1 MKVPEKQQLDARLP
15 GLQRSP
21 EGSWPD
27 PNAPGLEV
35 EEIIAQLRMAAAAAD
50 WAWYQRRGNWS
61 RMAMGSG
68 ASDWPPLLDDDE
80 LTQQCAEVGVSC
92 HPTGSGPTP
101 LGWLLARPDGHT
113 DFAALALRFGFVL
126 QRLQLQRAQAVQQ
139 VLYDI
144 TYLASSTVDRQL
156 FMRRTHELLVT
167 LIDAENF
174 CLALQDVDS
183 EQIHYPYYFDQ
194 RDESPPE
201 PGSFELMDRARPS
214 LTAYV
219 LMHGVPLLLPKEAI
233 EAAQVQG
240 PYYCQ
245 GSVPEFW
252 MGIPLK
258 DGTDRTF
265 GVLSLQ
271 VYDRERR
278 YGSEDQ
284 ALFQVIARDVAM
296 ALDRIL
302 RREDMEATV
311 GQRTQELSEVN
322 ARLREQIAERERAEQ
337 LQAALF
343 RIAELSSAS
352 TDMPELL
359 GGLHQVVGELLYAH
373 NFYIALY
380 DDASGE
386 VSFPYF
392 ADERRATAPIARR
405 GSRGYTEYTIRQR
418 RPCLIDRQKARLL
431 VAQGEI
437 TPVPGTFEAWS
448 WLGIPLYDGK
458 HVRGVLAV
466 QSYREDVYYSR
477 RDQELLTFVS
487 RHIDTALSRRSAAEA
502 IQQSRHA
509 LEVRVQ
515 ERTRA
520 LDEANARLLYENNHD
535 ALTRLPNRSFFQ
547 QRLSLHW
554 SALEREGTGLAVMF
568 LDLDRFKRIN
578 DQFGHPFGDLL
589 LIAAGERLSSCLR
602 DTDLLARLGGDEFAI
617 LVPGGGLEPPVAIAQ
632 RIIEAFDRPLVFD
645 DHSLFASCS
654 IGIVVADPALHRQP
668 DDLLR
673 DADTAMYRVKQ
684 GGRDNF
690 AVFNQEL
697 RQVVSDQVVR
707 EGALRKA
714 LKNGNELEPFFQPIV
729 EVGTGRV
736 AALEALIRW
745 RQPDGSVLAPAA
757 FLTELE
763 GLRLIGRLDTYMLTR
778 IAAILAEP
786 AQAHWPVVHVN
797 CSSYSIVRP
806 EFADEVLGILAAHG
820 VAPSRICLELT
831 EGALVAEP
839 ERAKAT
845 MEALDRQGVSV
856 VLDDFGAGFSSLGYV
871 HEYRF
876 RGLKIDKSFVLRL
889 AESNRSV
896 AIVRAIVR
904 MAESLGL
911 DVVAEGVEDAQAL
924 QLLKDMG
931 ARHAQG
937 YHFARP
943 LELLATRRL
952 LLPAAG

>member
-1 MKVPEKQQLDARLP
+1 MKVPEERTPGVDLAGSARRQPLP
-15 GLQRSP
+15 
-21 EGSWPD
+21 WPD
-27 PNAPGLEV
+27 PNAPELDTDEV
-35 EEIIAQLRMAAAAAD
+35 IAQLREVAAEAD

-61 RMAMGSG
+61 RIAQGNQ
-68 ASDWPPLLDDDE
+68 ATAWPTLLDDDE
-80 LTQQCAEVGVSC
+80 LAAWRDQAAVDCY
-92 HPTGSGPTP
+92 PTGLGPAA
-101 LGWLLARPDGHT
+101 LGWLLVRPDGRT

-126 QRLQLQRAQAVQQ
+126 QRLQLQRAQAIQQ

-156 FMRRTHELLVT
+156 FMQRTHELLVT
-167 LIDAENF
+167 LIDAENL
-174 CLALQDVDS
+174 CLALLEPDS
-183 EQIHYPYYFDQ
+183 ERIHYPYYFDQ
-194 RDESPPE
+194 RDENPPE
-201 PGSFELMDRARPS
+201 PGSFELLDRDRPS
-214 LTAYV
+214 LTAQV
-219 LMHGVPLLLPKEAI
+219 LLQGEPLLVSKEAI
-233 EAAQVQG
+233 ETALVAG

-258 DGTDRTF
+258 DGADRTF

-302 RREDMEATV
+302 RREDLEATV
-311 GQRTQELSEVN
+311 GQRTQELSELN

-343 RIAELSSAS
+343 HIAELSSAS
-352 TDMPELL
+352 ADMTDLL
-359 GGLHQVVGELLYAH
+359 GGLHRVVGELLYAQ

-392 ADERRATAPIARR
+392 VDERRNATPSKRR
-405 GSRGYTEYTIRQR
+405 QTRGYTEYTIRQR
-418 RPCLIDRQKARLL
+418 RPCIIDRERAHQLIE
-431 VAQGEI
+431 QGEI
-437 TPVPGTFEAWS
+437 TPIEGTPEAFS
-448 WLGIPLYDGK
+448 WLGIPLYDGTQ
-458 HVRGVLAV
+458 VRGVLAV
-466 QSYREDVYYSR
+466 QSYREDVYYSQ
-477 RDQELLTFVS
+477 RDQDLLTFVS
-487 RHIDTALSRRSAAEA
+487 RHIDTALSRRNAAEA
-502 IQQSRHA
+502 IQQSRQA

-515 ERTRA
+515 ERTKA
-520 LDEANARLLYENNHD
+520 LDAANARLVYENNHD
-535 ALTRLPNRSFFQ
+535 SLTSLPNRSFFQ
-547 QRLSLHW
+547 QRLGELW
-554 SALEREGTGLAVMF
+554 SALARDGSGLAVMF
-568 LDLDRFKRIN
+568 LDLDRFKRVN
-578 DQFGHPFGDLL
+578 DQFGHPFGDRL
-589 LIAAGERLSSCLR
+589 LIAAAARLSSCLR
-602 DTDLLARLGGDEFAI
+602 DSDLLARLGGDEFAI
-617 LVPGGGLEPPVAIAQ
+617 LVPGSGLEFPVIIAQ
-632 RIIEAFDRPLVFD
+632 RIIEAFDQPLVID

-654 IGIVVADPALHRQP
+654 IGIVVADPDLHRQP

-707 EGALRKA
+707 EGALREA
-714 LKNGNELEPFFQPIV
+714 LKNGKELEPFFQPII
-729 EVGTGRV
+729 EVLTGRIV
-736 AALEALIRW
+736 GLEALVRW
-745 RQPDGSVLAPAA
+745 RQPDGSVLPPGA
-757 FLTELE
+757 FLPEVE

-786 AQAHWPVVHVN
+786 AQAGWPVVHVN

-806 EFADEVLGILAAHG
+806 EFADEVLTILAAHG

-889 AESNRSV
+889 AESTRSA

-924 QLLKDMG
+924 QVLKDMG

-943 LELLATRRL
+943 LDLPAIRSLLAKSD
-952 LLPAAG
+952 

>member
-1 MKVPEKQQLDARLP
+1 MKGPKEQQSGARSTKPLEE
-15 GLQRSP
+15 R
-21 EGSWPD
+21 WPD
-27 PNAPGLEV
+27 PNAQGLEA
-35 EEIIAQLRMAAAAAD
+35 EQIIAQLCAAAADAD

-61 RMAMGSG
+61 CMATGSG
-68 ASDWPPLLDDDE
+68 ASAWPALLDDQE
-80 LTQQCAEVGVSC
+80 LAQLCVQASLSC
-92 HPTGSGPTP
+92 HPTGNGPTP
-101 LGWLLARPDGHT
+101 LGWLLARPDDRT

-126 QRLQLQRAQAVQQ
+126 QRLQLQRAQAIQQ

-156 FMRRTHELLVT
+156 FMQRTHELLVT
-167 LIDAENF
+167 LIDAENL
-174 CLALQDVDS
+174 CLALLDPDA

-201 PGSFELMDRARPS
+201 PGSFEPLDRAQPS

-219 LMHGVPLLLPKEAI
+219 LLHGEPLLLPKEAM
-233 EAAQVQG
+233 EAAQTNG

-258 DGTDRTF
+258 DGADRTF

-278 YGSEDQ
+278 YGPEDQ

-352 TDMPELL
+352 TDMTELL
-359 GGLHQVVGELLYAH
+359 GGLHRVVGELLYAH

-380 DDASGE
+380 DDLSGE

-392 ADERRATAPIARR
+392 ADERRTTAPVTRR
-405 GSRGYTEYTIRQR
+405 GTRGYTEYTIRQR
-418 RPCLIDRQKARLL
+418 RPCIIDRHKAHRLIEE
-431 VAQGEI
+431 GEI
-437 TPVPGTFEAWS
+437 TPVEGTPEACS

-458 HVRGVLAV
+458 QVRGVLAV
-466 QSYREDVYYSR
+466 QSYREDVYYSQ

-502 IQQSRHA
+502 IQQSRQA

-520 LDEANARLLYENNHD
+520 LDDANARLLYENNHD

-547 QRLSLHW
+547 QRLAGLW
-554 SALEREGTGLAVMF
+554 AALERDGTGLAVMF

-589 LIAAGERLSSCLR
+589 LVAAGQRLSSCLR
-602 DTDLLARLGGDEFAI
+602 ETDLLARLGGDEFAI
-617 LVPGGGLEPPVAIAQ
+617 LVPGGGLESPVAIAQ
-632 RIIEAFDRPLVFD
+632 RIIEAFDRPLVID

-654 IGIVVADPALHRQP
+654 IGIVVADASLHRQP

-714 LKNGNELEPFFQPIV
+714 LKNGDELEPFFQPII
-729 EVGTGRV
+729 EVTTGRV

-745 RQPDGSVLAPAA
+745 RQPDGSVLAPGA
-757 FLTELE
+757 FLPELE

-786 AQAHWPVVHVN
+786 AHAHWPVVHVN

-806 EFADEVLGILAAHG
+806 EFADEVLKILATHG

-839 ERAKAT
+839 ERAKAA
-845 MEALDRQGVSV
+845 MEALDLQGVSV

-889 AESNRSV
+889 ADSARSV

-924 QLLKDMG
+924 QLLKNMG

-937 YHFARP
+937 YLFARP
-943 LELLATRRL
+943 LDLLATRRL
-952 LLPAAG
+952 LAGAAG

>member
-1 MKVPEKQQLDARLP
+1 MKGPEEQKPDAGLTGSPPSP
-15 GLQRSP
+15 G
-21 EGSWPD
+21 GDWPD
-27 PNAPGLEV
+27 PNVLGLEA
-35 EEIIAQLRMAAAAAD
+35 EEVIARLREAAAAAD
-50 WAWYQRRGNWS
+50 WAWYQRRGNWC
-61 RMAMGSG
+61 RLAQGNA
-68 ASDWPPLLDDDE
+68 ASAWPALLDDED
-80 LTQQCAEVGVSC
+80 LVRYRADARLVCL
-92 HPTGSGPTP
+92 PTGGGPTP
-101 LGWLLARPDGHT
+101 LGWLLGQPDSQT
-113 DFAALALRFGFVL
+113 DFAALALRFGFLL
-126 QRLQLQRAQAVQQ
+126 QRLQLQRAQAIQQ

-144 TYLASSTVDRQL
+144 TYLASSTVDRQS
-156 FMRRTHELLVT
+156 FMQRTHELLVT
-167 LIDAENF
+167 LIDAENL
-174 CLALQDVDS
+174 CLALLDPGA

-201 PGSFELMDRARPS
+201 PGSFEPLERDHPS
-214 LTAYV
+214 MTAYV
-219 LMHGVPLLLPKEAI
+219 LLHGEPLLVPREVI
-233 EAAQVQG
+233 EAAQEQG

-245 GSVPEFW
+245 GTVPEFW

-258 DGTDRTF
+258 DGADRTF

-302 RREDMEATV
+302 RREDLEATV
-311 GQRTQELSEVN
+311 GLRTQELSELN

-343 RIAELSSAS
+343 RIAELSSVS
-352 TDMPELL
+352 TDMTELL
-359 GGLHQVVGELLYAH
+359 GGLHRVVGELLYAH

-380 DDASGE
+380 DDASDQ

-392 ADERRATAPIARR
+392 ADERRHTAPVARR
-405 GSRGYTEYTIRQR
+405 HSRGYTEYTIRQR
-418 RPCLIDRQKARLL
+418 RPCLIDREKAHRLIEE
-431 VAQGEI
+431 GEI
-437 TPVPGTFEAWS
+437 TPVEGTPEAYS

-458 HVRGVLAV
+458 QVRGVLAV
-466 QSYREDVYYSR
+466 QSYREDVRYSR

-502 IQQSRHA
+502 IQHSRQA

-515 ERTRA
+515 ERTKA
-520 LDEANARLLYENNHD
+520 LDDANARLLYENNHD
-535 ALTRLPNRSFFQ
+535 SLTRLPNRSFFQ
-547 QRLSLHW
+547 QRLGALW
-554 SALEREGTGLAVMF
+554 SAVEREGAGLAVMF
-568 LDLDRFKRIN
+568 LDLDRFKRVN

-589 LIAAGERLSSCLR
+589 LVAAGERLSSCLR
-602 DTDLLARLGGDEFAI
+602 ESDLLARLGGDEFAI
-617 LVPGGGLEPPVAIAQ
+617 LVPGGGLDSPVAIAQ
-632 RIIEAFDRPLVFD
+632 RIIEAFDRPLVID

-714 LKNGNELEPFFQPIV
+714 LKNGNELEPFFQPII
-729 EVGTGRV
+729 EVTTGRV

-745 RQPDGSVLAPAA
+745 RQPDGSVLAPGA
-757 FLTELE
+757 FLPELE

-806 EFADEVLGILAAHG
+806 EFADEVLSILAAHG

-889 AESNRSV
+889 AESSRSV

-924 QLLKDMG
+924 QLLKNMG

-952 LLPAAG
+952 LASAAG

>member
-1 MKVPEKQQLDARLP
+1 MKGPEEQLP
-15 GLQRSP
+15 GVGPARPS
-21 EGSWPD
+21 ETRWPD
-27 PNAPGLEV
+27 PNVPGLEP
-35 EEIIAQLRMAAAAAD
+35 EQIIAQLRASAAGAD
-50 WAWYQRRGNWS
+50 WAWYQRRGHWS
-61 RMAMGSG
+61 CMATGDDAG
-68 ASDWPPLLDDDE
+68 GWPEVLDDEE
-80 LTQQCAEVGVSC
+80 LAQLSAQASLRCY
-92 HPTGSGPTP
+92 PTGSGPTP

-126 QRLQLQRAQAVQQ
+126 QRLQLQRAQAIQQ

-144 TYLASSTVDRQL
+144 TYLASSTLDRQL
-156 FMRRTHELLVT
+156 FMQRTHELLVT
-167 LIDAENF
+167 LIDAENL
-174 CLALQDVDS
+174 CLALLDPDADR
-183 EQIHYPYYFDQ
+183 IHYPYYFDQ
-194 RDESPPE
+194 RDESPPA
-201 PGSFELMDRARPS
+201 PGSFEPLDRQQPS
-214 LTAYV
+214 LTAFV
-219 LMHGVPLLLPKEAI
+219 LMHGEPLLLPKEAM
-233 EAAQVQG
+233 EAAQANG

-258 DGTDRTF
+258 DGADRTF

-278 YGSEDQ
+278 YGPEDQ

-302 RREDMEATV
+302 RREDLEATV

-359 GGLHQVVGELLYAH
+359 GGLHRVVGELLYAH

-392 ADERRATAPIARR
+392 ADERRTMAPVARR

-418 RPCLIDRQKARLL
+418 RPCIIDRHKARLL
-431 VAQGEI
+431 IERGEI
-437 TPVPGTFEAWS
+437 TPVEGTPEACS

-458 HVRGVLAV
+458 QVRGVLAV
-466 QSYREDVYYSR
+466 QSYREDVRYSQ

-502 IQQSRHA
+502 IQQSRQA

-520 LDEANARLLYENNHD
+520 LDAANARLLYENNHD

-547 QRLSLHW
+547 QRLGELW
-554 SALEREGTGLAVMF
+554 TALERDGAGLAVMF

-589 LIAAGERLSSCLR
+589 LVAAGERLSGCLR
-602 DTDLLARLGGDEFAI
+602 ETDLLARLGGDEFAI
-617 LVPGGGLEPPVAIAQ
+617 LVPGGGLDSPVAIAQ
-632 RIIEAFDRPLVFD
+632 RIIDAFDRPLVID

-654 IGIVVADPALHRQP
+654 IGIVVADPGLHHQP

-714 LKNGNELEPFFQPIV
+714 LKNGNELEPFFQPII
-729 EVGTGRV
+729 EVDTGRV

-745 RQPDGSVLAPAA
+745 RQPDGSVLAPGA
-757 FLTELE
+757 FLPELE

-778 IAAILAEP
+778 IAATLAEP

-797 CSSYSIVRP
+797 CSSYSIVQP
-806 EFADEVLGILAAHG
+806 EFADEVLSILAAYG

-839 ERAKAT
+839 ERAKAA
-845 MEALDRQGVSV
+845 MEALDRHGVSV

-889 AESNRSV
+889 ADSARSV

-911 DVVAEGVEDAQAL
+911 DVVAEGVEDDQAL

-937 YHFARP
+937 YLFARP
-943 LELLATRRL
+943 LDLQATRQLLAR
-952 LLPAAG
+952 AAG

>member
-1 MKVPEKQQLDARLP
+1 MKGPENYQPGARVS
-15 GLQRSP
+15 RSP
-21 EGSWPD
+21 EGCWPD
-27 PNAPGLEV
+27 PNAPGLDAEQV
-35 EEIIAQLRMAAAAAD
+35 IAQLCSAAAQAD
-50 WAWYQRRGNWS
+50 WAWYQRRGSWS
-61 RMAMGSG
+61 CMASGSG
-68 ASDWPPLLDDDE
+68 ATAWPALLDDEE
-80 LTQQCAEVGVSC
+80 LVQLCADASLSC
-92 HPTGSGPTP
+92 HPTGCGPTP

-113 DFAALALRFGFVL
+113 DLAALALRFGFVL
-126 QRLQLQRAQAVQQ
+126 QHLQLQRTQAIQQ

-156 FMRRTHELLVT
+156 FMQRTHELLVT

-174 CLALQDVDS
+174 CLALQDADS
-183 EQIHYPYYFDQ
+183 DQIHYPYYFDQ

-201 PGSFELMDRARPS
+201 PGSFELMDRARPC

-219 LMHGVPLLLPKEAI
+219 LMHGVPLLLPREAI
-233 EAAQVQG
+233 EAAQVHG

-258 DGTDRTF
+258 DGADRTF

-278 YGSEDQ
+278 YGREDQ

-302 RREDMEATV
+302 RRESLEATV

-359 GGLHQVVGELLYAH
+359 GGLHKVVSELLYAP

-380 DDASGE
+380 DDALSE

-392 ADERRATAPIARR
+392 ADERRAAAPVARR
-405 GSRGYTEYTIRQR
+405 GTRGYTEYTIRQR
-418 RPCLIDRQKARLL
+418 RPCIIDRQKAHHLIE
-431 VAQGEI
+431 AGEI
-437 TPVPGTFEAWS
+437 TPVEGTPEAWS

-458 HVRGVLAV
+458 QVRGVLAV
-466 QSYREDVYYSR
+466 QSYREDVFYSR

-502 IQQSRHA
+502 VQQSRQA

-515 ERTRA
+515 ERTKA

-547 QRLSLHW
+547 QRLGELW
-554 SALEREGTGLAVMF
+554 AALEREGTGLAVMF

-589 LIAAGERLSSCLR
+589 LVAAGQRLSSCLR
-602 DTDLLARLGGDEFAI
+602 ETDLLARLGGDEFAI
-617 LVPGGGLEPPVAIAQ
+617 LVPGGGLESPVAIAQ
-632 RIIEAFDRPLVFD
+632 RIIEAFDRPLVID

-654 IGIVVADPALHRQP
+654 IGIVVADPSLHRQP

-714 LKNGNELEPFFQPIV
+714 LKNGNELEPFFQPII
-729 EVGTGRV
+729 EVTTGRV

-745 RQPDGSVLAPAA
+745 RQPDGSVLAPGA
-757 FLTELE
+757 FLPELE

-778 IAAILAEP
+778 IAATLAEP
-786 AQAHWPVVHVN
+786 AQTHWPVVHVN

-806 EFADEVLGILAAHG
+806 EFADEVLSILAEYG

-839 ERAKAT
+839 ERAKAA
-845 MEALDRQGVSV
+845 METLDRHGVSV

-889 AESNRSV
+889 ADSARSV

-924 QLLKDMG
+924 QLLRDMG

-937 YHFARP
+937 YLFARP
-943 LELLATRRL
+943 LDLQATRQL
-952 LLPAAG
+952 LSRAAG

>member
-1 MKVPEKQQLDARLP
+1 MKVPEERHP
-15 GLQRSP
+15 GSDLTGQ
-21 EGSWPD
+21 EGHKGESWPD
-27 PNAPGLEV
+27 PNVLGV
-35 EEIIAQLRMAAAAAD
+35 ETVQIIAQLREVAVDAD
-50 WAWYQRRGNWS
+50 WAWYQRRGSWC
-61 RMAMGSG
+61 RMLQGQA
-68 ASDWPPLLDDDE
+68 ASAWPALLDDDQ
-80 LTQQCAEVGVSC
+80 LSALCADTAIRAY
-92 HPTGSGPTP
+92 PTGCGPTP
-101 LGWLLARPDGHT
+101 LGWLLARPNGQT
-113 DFAALALRFGFVL
+113 DFAALALRLGFVL
-126 QRLQLQRAQAVQQ
+126 QQLALQRAQAVQQ

-156 FMRRTHELLVT
+156 FMQRTHELLET
-167 LIDAENF
+167 LIDAENL
-174 CLALQDVDS
+174 CLALLDPES
-183 EQIHYPYYFDQ
+183 ERIHYPYYFDQ

-201 PGSFELMDRARPS
+201 PGSFEPLDRARPS
-214 LTAYV
+214 LTAYI
-219 LMHGVPLLLPKEAI
+219 LLQGEPLLLSKEAI
-233 EAAQVQG
+233 ELALEQG

-258 DGTDRTF
+258 DGAGRTF

-302 RREDMEATV
+302 RREDLEATV
-311 GQRTQELSEVN
+311 GQRTQQLSELN

-352 TDMPELL
+352 PDMTDLL
-359 GGLHQVVGELLYAH
+359 SGLHQVVGELLYAQ

-380 DDASGE
+380 DDATGE

-392 ADERRATAPIARR
+392 VDERLTAAPIKRR
-405 GSRGYTEYTIRQR
+405 GIRGYTEYAIRQR
-418 RPCLIDRQKARLL
+418 RPCIIDRQRVHELIE
-431 VAQGEI
+431 QGEI
-437 TPVPGTFEAWS
+437 TPVAGTPEAYS
-448 WLGIPLYDGK
+448 WLGIPLYDGQ

-466 QSYREDVYYSR
+466 QSYSDEVYYSR
-477 RDQELLTFVS
+477 RDQDLLTFVS

-502 IQQSRHA
+502 VLQSRLA
-509 LEVRVQ
+509 LEMRVQ
-515 ERTRA
+515 ERTKA

-535 ALTRLPNRSFFQ
+535 ALTRLPNRSFLQ
-547 QRLSLHW
+547 QRLGEHW
-554 SALEREGTGLAVMF
+554 SAFERDGSDLAVMF
-568 LDLDRFKRIN
+568 LDLDRFKRVN

-589 LIAAGERLSSCLR
+589 LVAAAERLSGCLR
-602 DTDLLARLGGDEFAI
+602 ETDLLARLGGDEFAI
-617 LVPGGGLEPPVAIAQ
+617 LVPGGGLESPVAIAQ
-632 RIIEAFDRPLVFD
+632 RIIEAFDRPLVIN

-714 LKNGNELEPFFQPIV
+714 LKHDHELEPFFQPII
-729 EVGTGRV
+729 EVTSGRV
-736 AALEALIRW
+736 VALEALIRW
-745 RQPDGSVLAPAA
+745 RQPDGSVLAPGA
-757 FLTELE
+757 FLPELE

-786 AQAHWPVVHVN
+786 AQADWPVVHVN

-806 EFADEVLGILAAHG
+806 EFADEVLSILAVHG

-839 ERAKAT
+839 EQAKAT

-889 AESNRSV
+889 AESTRSV

-904 MAESLGL
+904 MAESLDL
-911 DVVAEGVEDAQAL
+911 DVVAEGVEDEQAL

-943 LELLATRRL
+943 LELLAIRRL
-952 LLPAAG
+952 LAGAG